1 MAFSIKEQEVISAA
15 LSLIGF
21 NRATEKVSDVIKK
34 EIKNLLTRKKIRS
47 EQKKLILNQDKEKFR
62 KVKNLF

>member
-21 NRATEKVSDVIKK
+21 NRATEKASYI
-34 EIKNLLTRKKIRS
+34 INLNPI
-47 EQKKLILNQDKEKFR
+47 
-62 KVKNLF
+62 

>member
-34 EIKNLLTRKKIRS
+34 EIKKLLTSKKISS
-47 EQKKLILNQDKEKFR
+47 EQKKIMLN
-62 KVKNLF
+62 